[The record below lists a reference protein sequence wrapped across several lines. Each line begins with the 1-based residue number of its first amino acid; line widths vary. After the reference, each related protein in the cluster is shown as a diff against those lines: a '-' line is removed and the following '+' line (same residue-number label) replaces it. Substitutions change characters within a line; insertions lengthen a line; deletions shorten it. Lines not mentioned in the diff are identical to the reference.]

1 MAIIIFRHSVPSSTL
16 VLDDADNAYCLKTH
30 EVNAENDVIGECQ
43 NCWQKRQIDL
53 LLPCHGAT
61 FLYCI
66 KLGLSVSEFVAVPVV
81 EHYDGNTAYWRIVWS
96 VPARAFSVE
105 WKKR

>member
-1 MAIIIFRHSVPSSTL
+1 M
-16 VLDDADNAYCLKTH
+16 
-30 EVNAENDVIGECQ
+30 E
-43 NCWQKRQIDL
+43 L
-53 LLPCHGAT
+53 L

-66 KLGLSVSEFVAVPVV
+66 KLGLSVSEFVAVV